1 MLSKEVVV
9 CWNLKQ
15 RMSGGCHSRCKPGV
29 VMELTS
35 IGKHIGWVTLGPAR
49 KQGDIKHGIQ
59 TVIILTRAAVEILL
73 DNFVNL

>member
-1 MLSKEVVV
+1 
-9 CWNLKQ
+9 
-15 RMSGGCHSRCKPGV
+15 
-29 VMELTS
+29 MELTS
-35 IGKHIGWVTLGPAR
+35 MGKHIGWVTLGPAR